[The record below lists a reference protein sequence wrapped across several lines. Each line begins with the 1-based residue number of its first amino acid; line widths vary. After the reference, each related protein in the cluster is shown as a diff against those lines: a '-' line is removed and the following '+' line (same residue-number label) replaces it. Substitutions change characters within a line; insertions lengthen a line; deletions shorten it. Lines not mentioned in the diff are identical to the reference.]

1 MLARRTIALLIAAL
15 GISATASWAGE
26 SENTASTDP
35 GRTGE
40 LNLLGCLQLLG
51 GAPARAR
58 DFFELGA
65 TSLPAAR
72 FNLGLMLAR
81 GEGGDAQPS
90 RARRAIESAWSEAA
104 LPEAGAW
111 LLETAMGRQDIR
123 SARAIAARL
132 QSMEHPRGDL
142 AVARLRFAEGR
153 FEQAHDLTQRAARAG
168 EPRAARLLA
177 MLDGQGTGF
186 PRDAMEASSWK
197 LIAEA
202 MLSPGRP
209 TDSVFQAAVKQTL
222 QANDWM
228 PQGAV
233 QPASPFACHPAV
245 ARQATPA
252 EREPSAMGAVR
263 PMATGEAV
271 STDVAG
277 VTAAAG
283 TAAMDSPVG
292 RSAHAVSPDAPPP
305 ASTSPAS
312 TSPASTSPAST
323 SPALTSPALTSP
335 APTPPDAEE
344 PRVSAI
350 TDAVAAGSPAP
361 VTAPSVFEL
370 RAGAGVRSAWTAY
383 GEAIGIPATWVGA
396 DVKASADARVQPQS
410 MESLGLLLVDSARIV
425 GVRLRLQLQT
435 DTEGAVRAARIV
447 RLP

>member
-1 MLARRTIALLIAAL
+1 VLARRTIALLIAAL
-15 GISATASWAGE
+15 GVIATASWAGE
-26 SENTASTDP
+26 AENTASTDP

-58 DFFELGA
+58 DFFERGA

-305 ASTSPAS
+305 ASTSPA
-312 TSPASTSPAST
+312 
-323 SPALTSPALTSP
+323 LTSP

-350 TDAVAAGSPAP
+350 TDAVAAGSSAP

-383 GEAIGIPATWVGA
+383 GETIGIPATWVGA
-396 DVKASADARVQPQS
+396 DVKASADARVQPRS

-435 DTEGAVRAARIV
+435 DAEGAVRAARIV